1 LRNKLKSLYELQEI
15 DLRID
20 GLDSEKG
27 QLLSEAQA
35 LEAKLAEA
43 REKIAARREEAE
55 ALEAEKSVLEA
66 SLAVEGENISR
77 SESHLKEIKTQKE
90 YQAVSKEISTAKK
103 LIAELEDQI
112 LQKINAME
120 EVAGDVAKREA
131 DLAELEGNVSLQQG
145 EVQQRVNNLESG
157 IAQDAATREE
167 TVKGLPGSVMK
178 RYAKLRDQRRGI
190 AVVEAKEG
198 NCMGCN
204 MHLPPQLYNTLF
216 RADDVITCPHC
227 QRILVMRQEVENQD

>member
-1 LRNKLKSLYELQEI
+1 MRNNLKSLYELQEI

-20 GLDSEKG
+20 GLDVERG
-27 QLLSEAQA
+27 QLLGEAQA

-43 REKIAARREEAE
+43 RDKIAARREEAL
-55 ALEAEKSVLEA
+55 ALEAEKTGLEA
-66 SLAVEGENISR
+66 SLAAETENIAR

-90 YQAVSKEISTAKK
+90 YQAVSKEISGAKK

-112 LQKINAME
+112 LQKINTLE
-120 EVAGDVAKREA
+120 EIAGDVAKRES
-131 DLAELEGNVSLQQG
+131 DLAELEENIAHQQG
-145 EVQQRVNNLESG
+145 EVQLKVETLESG
-157 IAQDAATREE
+157 IAADVTTREQ
-167 TVKGLPGSVMK
+167 TVKGLPASVLK
-178 RYAKLRDQRRGI
+178 RYARLREQRRGV

-227 QRILVMRQEVENQD
+227 QRILVMTQEFEGN

>member
-1 LRNKLKSLYELQEI
+1 LRNNLNALYELQEI

-20 GLDSEKG
+20 GLDGEKG
-27 QLLSEAQA
+27 QLLAEAQA
-35 LEAKLAEA
+35 LESRLAEA
-43 REKIAARREEAE
+43 REKIVSRREEA
-55 ALEAEKSVLEA
+55 ATLAADKAALEA
-66 SLAVEGENISR
+66 SLATESENIVR

-90 YQAVSKEISTAKK
+90 YQAVSKEISGAKK

-120 EVAGDVAKREA
+120 ELSGDITQKEA
-131 DLAELEGNVSLQQG
+131 DLAELETNVAAQQG
-145 EVQQRVNNLESG
+145 EVQERVVKLEAG
-157 IAQDAATREE
+157 IAADASTREE
-167 TVKGLPGSVMK
+167 TIKGLPASVLK
-178 RYAKLRDQRRGI
+178 RYARLRDQRKGV

-227 QRILVMRQEVENQD
+227 QRILVMRLEAGN

>member
-1 LRNKLKSLYELQEI
+1 MRNNLKALYELQEI

-35 LEAKLAEA
+35 LEEKLAEA
-43 REKIAARREEAE
+43 RGKIAARREEVQ
-55 ALEAEKSVLEA
+55 ALEAEKGALEENLA
-66 SLAVEGENISR
+66 SENENIAR
-77 SESHLKEIKTQKE
+77 SEAHLKEIKTQKE

-103 LIAELEDQI
+103 QIADIEEQI
-112 LQKINAME
+112 LQKINAIE
-120 EVAGDVAKREA
+120 EIAGDIAAKEA
-131 DLAELEGNVSLQQG
+131 TLAELEGNVAVQQG
-145 EVQQRVNNLESG
+145 EVQQKVQDLESG
-157 IAQDAATREE
+157 IARDAAVREE
-167 TVKGLPGSVMK
+167 TVKVLPASVMK
-178 RYAKLRDQRRGI
+178 RYLRLRDQRRGV

-216 RADDVITCPHC
+216 RADEVLTCPHC
-227 QRILVMRQEVENQD
+227 QRILVLRQEMQD

>member
-1 LRNKLKSLYELQEI
+1 MRNNLRALYELQEI

-20 GLDSEKG
+20 GLDVERG
-27 QLLSEAQA
+27 QLLAEAQA
-35 LEAKLAEA
+35 LEAKLVEA
-43 REKIAARREEAE
+43 REKISSRREEAQ
-55 ALEAEKSVLEA
+55 ALEAEKTGLEA
-66 SLAVEGENISR
+66 SLAGESENIVR

-90 YQAVSKEISTAKK
+90 YQAVSKEITGAKK

-112 LQKINAME
+112 LQKINTLE
-120 EVAGDVAKREA
+120 EISGDVAKKEA
-131 DLAELEGNVSLQQG
+131 DLSELVENIALQQAEVQRKVENLEG
-145 EVQQRVNNLESG
+145 G
-157 IAQDAATREE
+157 IAADVTTREQ
-167 TVKGLPGSVMK
+167 TIKGLPASVLK
-178 RYAKLRDQRRGI
+178 RYARLREQRRGV

-227 QRILVMRQEVENQD
+227 QRILVMRQEIEGN

>member
-1 LRNKLKSLYELQEI
+1 MRNNLKSLYELQEI

-20 GLDSEKG
+20 GLDGEKG
-27 QLLSEAQA
+27 QLLSEAQV

-43 REKIAARREEAE
+43 REKIATRREEVQN
-55 ALEAEKSVLEA
+55 LEAEKAGLEA
-66 SLAVEGENISR
+66 SLAAETENITR
-77 SESHLKEIKTQKE
+77 SETNLKEIKTQKE

-120 EVAGDVAKREA
+120 EIALDVAKKQV
-131 DLAELEGNVSLQQG
+131 DLAELEENVALQQG
-145 EVQQRVNNLESG
+145 EVQSRVKSLESG
-157 IAQDAATREE
+157 IAKDVATREQ
-167 TVKGLPGSVMK
+167 TVKNLPASIMK

-227 QRILVMRQEVENQD
+227 QRILVMRQEVENN

>member
-1 LRNKLKSLYELQEI
+1 MRNNLKSLYELQEI

-20 GLDSEKG
+20 GLDVERG
-27 QLLSEAQA
+27 VLLSEAQA

-43 REKIAARREEAE
+43 REKVSARNAEAL
-55 ALEAEKSVLEA
+55 ALEAEKAGLEA
-66 SLAVEGENISR
+66 ALATETENITR
-77 SESHLKEIKTQKE
+77 SESNLKEIKTQKE
-90 YQAVSKEISTAKK
+90 YQAVSKEISGAKK

-112 LQKINAME
+112 LQKINTLE
-120 EVAGDVAKREA
+120 EISGESAKRES
-131 DLAELEGNVSLQQG
+131 DLSELQENIALQQG
-145 EVQQRVNNLESG
+145 EVQRKVESLEAG
-157 IAQDAATREE
+157 IAADVATRER
-167 TVKGLPGSVMK
+167 TVKGLPASVLK
-178 RYAKLRDQRRGI
+178 RYARLREQRRGV

-227 QRILVMRQEVENQD
+227 QRILVMRQEIEGN

>member
-1 LRNKLKSLYELQEI
+1 MRNNLKSLYELQEI

-20 GLDSEKG
+20 GLDNEKG

-35 LEAKLAEA
+35 LEARLIEA
-43 REKIAARREEAE
+43 REKIAARREEIE
-55 ALEAEKSVLEA
+55 ALGTEKSGLEA
-66 SLAVEGENISR
+66 SLAAETENITR

-90 YQAVSKEISTAKK
+90 YQAVSKEISGAKK

-120 EVAGDVAKREA
+120 EISADIAKKEA
-131 DLAELEGNVSLQQG
+131 DLSELEGNVTLQQG
-145 EVQQRVNNLESG
+145 EVQRKVETLEAG
-157 IAQDAATREE
+157 IAADAVTREA
-167 TVKGLPGSVMK
+167 TVKGLPASVMK
-178 RYAKLRDQRRGI
+178 RYLRLRDQRRGV

-204 MHLPPQLYNTLF
+204 MHLPPQLYNMLF

-227 QRILVMRQEVENQD
+227 QRILVMLQELQGK

>member
-1 LRNKLKSLYELQEI
+1 MRNNLKSLYELQEI

-27 QLLSEAQA
+27 QLMSEAQA
-35 LEAKLAEA
+35 LEAKLVEA
-43 REKIAARREEAE
+43 REKIAARREEVL
-55 ALEAEKSVLEA
+55 ALEADKAGLEA
-66 SLAVEGENISR
+66 NLASENDNIAR

-90 YQAVSKEISTAKK
+90 YQAVSKEISGAKK

-112 LQKINAME
+112 LQKINAIDE
-120 EVAGDVAKREA
+120 ISGDVAKREA
-131 DLAELEGNVSLQQG
+131 DLAELEGNVALQQS
-145 EVQQRVNNLESG
+145 EVQRRVESLESG
-157 IAQDAATREE
+157 IATDAATREQ
-167 TVKGLPGSVMK
+167 TVKGLPASVMK
-178 RYAKLRDQRRGI
+178 RYVRLRDQRRGI

-204 MHLPPQLYNTLF
+204 MHLPPQLYNTLY

-227 QRILVMRQEVENQD
+227 QRILVMRQEVEGQ

>member
-1 LRNKLKSLYELQEI
+1 MRNNLKSLYELQEI

-20 GLDSEKG
+20 GLDGERG
-27 QLLSEAQA
+27 QLLVEAQA
-35 LEAKLAEA
+35 LEARLIEA
-43 REKIAARREEAE
+43 REKIIARRAE
-55 ALEAEKSVLEA
+55 AQTLEAEKSGLEA
-66 SLAVEGENISR
+66 SLATENDNIVR

-90 YQAVSKEISTAKK
+90 YQAVSKEITGAKK

-112 LQKINAME
+112 LQKINLLE
-120 EVAGDVAKREA
+120 EISGDVSRKEG
-131 DLAELEGNVSLQQG
+131 ELTALEENVAVQQG
-145 EVQQRVNNLESG
+145 EVQGKVETLEAG
-157 IAQDAATREE
+157 IAADVTTREQ
-167 TVKGLPGSVMK
+167 TVKSLPASVLK
-178 RYAKLRDQRRGI
+178 RYARLREQRRGV

-227 QRILVMRQEVENQD
+227 QRILIMKQEIEG

>member
-1 LRNKLKSLYELQEI
+1 MRNKLKALYELQEI

-20 GLDSEKG
+20 GLDGEKA

-35 LEAKLAEA
+35 LDAKLADA
-43 REKIAARREEAE
+43 RDKIAARREEVSALE
-55 ALEAEKSVLEA
+55 EEKGALEANLA
-66 SLAVEGENISR
+66 SENDNITR

-90 YQAVSKEISTAKK
+90 YQAVSKEISGAKK
-103 LIAELEDQI
+103 LIAELEEQI
-112 LQKINAME
+112 LQKINAIE
-120 EVAGDVAKREA
+120 EITGDIAKREA
-131 DLAELEGNVSLQQG
+131 DLVELEGNVATQQA
-145 EVQQRVNNLESG
+145 EVQQKVDALEGG
-157 IAQDAATREE
+157 IAKDAANREE
-167 TVKGLPGSVMK
+167 TVKIIPASVMK
-178 RYAKLRDQRRGI
+178 RYSRLRDQRRGV

-227 QRILVMRQEVENQD
+227 QRILVMKQEVQD

>member
-1 LRNKLKSLYELQEI
+1 LRNNLKSLYELQEI

-20 GLDSEKG
+20 GLDGERG
-27 QLLSEAQA
+27 QLLNEAQA
-35 LEAKLAEA
+35 LEAKLVEA
-43 REKIAARREEAE
+43 REKIAARREEAQ
-55 ALEAEKSVLEA
+55 ALEAEKAGLEA
-66 SLAVEGENISR
+66 SLAAETDNIAR

-90 YQAVSKEISTAKK
+90 YQAVSKEISGAKK

-112 LQKINAME
+112 LQKINALE
-120 EVAGDVAKREA
+120 EITGDVAKKEA
-131 DLAELEGNVSLQQG
+131 DLSELEGNVALQQG
-145 EVQQRVNNLESG
+145 EVQAKVESLETG
-157 IAQDAATREE
+157 IAADVANRED
-167 TVKGLPGSVMK
+167 TVKGLPASVLK
-178 RYAKLRDQRRGI
+178 RYARLRDQRKGV

-227 QRILVMRQEVENQD
+227 QRILVMRQELEAI

>member
-1 LRNKLKSLYELQEI
+1 MRNNLKSLYELQEI

-20 GLDSEKG
+20 GLDGEKG

-43 REKIAARREEAE
+43 REKIAARREEAQVLE
-55 ALEAEKSVLEA
+55 TEKVTLEANLA
-66 SLAVEGENISR
+66 SENDNIVR

-90 YQAVSKEISTAKK
+90 YQAVSKEISGAKK
-103 LIAELEDQI
+103 LIVELEEQL
-112 LQKINAME
+112 LQKINAIE
-120 EVAGDVAKREA
+120 EIGADVAKKEA
-131 DLAELEGNVSLQQG
+131 ELAELEQNVALQQG
-145 EVQQRVNNLESG
+145 EVQRKVETLESG
-157 IAQDAATREE
+157 IAADAATREE
-167 TVKGLPGSVMK
+167 TIKGLPASVMK
-178 RYAKLRDQRRGI
+178 RYSRLRDQRRGI

-216 RADDVITCPHC
+216 RADDVLTCPHC
-227 QRILVMRQEVENQD
+227 QRILVLRQEGVID

>member
-1 LRNKLKSLYELQEI
+1 MRNNLKSLYELQEI

-20 GLDSEKG
+20 GLDGEKG

-43 REKIAARREEAE
+43 REKIAARREEAQ
-55 ALEAEKSVLEA
+55 ALETEKVTLEA
-66 SLAVEGENISR
+66 NLASENDNIVR

-90 YQAVSKEISTAKK
+90 YQAVSKEISGAKK
-103 LIAELEDQI
+103 LIVELEEQL
-112 LQKINAME
+112 LQKINAIE
-120 EVAGDVAKREA
+120 EIGADVAKKEA
-131 DLAELEGNVSLQQG
+131 ELAELEQNVALQQG
-145 EVQQRVNNLESG
+145 EVQRKVETLESG
-157 IAQDAATREE
+157 IAADAATREE
-167 TVKGLPGSVMK
+167 TIKGLPASVMK
-178 RYAKLRDQRRGI
+178 RYSRLRDQRRGI

-216 RADDVITCPHC
+216 RADDVLTCPHC
-227 QRILVMRQEVENQD
+227 QRILVLRQEGVID

>member
-1 LRNKLKSLYELQEI
+1 MRNSLKALYELQEI

-20 GLDSEKG
+20 GLDGEKG

-35 LEAKLAEA
+35 LEAKLNEA
-43 REKIAARREEAE
+43 REKIAARREEA
-55 ALEAEKSVLEA
+55 LTVEAEKGALEENLQ
-66 SLAVEGENISR
+66 SEGENITR
-77 SESHLKEIKTQKE
+77 SEAHLKEIKTQKE

-120 EVAGDVAKREA
+120 EINGDIAKREA
-131 DLAELEGNVSLQQG
+131 DLAELEGNVSVQQG
-145 EVQQRVNNLESG
+145 EVQEKVQSLESG
-157 IAQDAATREE
+157 IAKDLATREQ
-167 TVKGLPGSVMK
+167 TVKGLAASVMK
-178 RYAKLRDQRRGI
+178 RYSRLREQRRGI

-227 QRILVMRQEVENQD
+227 QRILVMRQEIQD

>member
-1 LRNKLKSLYELQEI
+1 LRNNLNALYELQEI

-20 GLDSEKG
+20 GLDGEKA
-27 QLLSEAQA
+27 QLLAEAQA
-35 LEAKLAEA
+35 LESRLAEA
-43 REKIAARREEAE
+43 REKIATRREEAS
-55 ALEAEKSVLEA
+55 ALEAEKAGLET
-66 SLAVEGENISR
+66 SLATESENIVR

-90 YQAVSKEISTAKK
+90 YQAVSKEISGAKK

-120 EVAGDVAKREA
+120 EVSGDIAKKE
-131 DLAELEGNVSLQQG
+131 AELSELEANVAVQQG
-145 EVQQRVNNLESG
+145 EVQVRVAKLEAG
-157 IAQDAATREE
+157 IASDAATREE
-167 TVKGLPGSVMK
+167 TIKGLPASVMK
-178 RYAKLRDQRRGI
+178 RYARLRDQRKGV
-190 AVVEAKEG
+190 AVVEAREG

-227 QRILVMRQEVENQD
+227 QRILVMRQEAQVN

>member
-1 LRNKLKSLYELQEI
+1 MRNNLNSLYELQEI

-20 GLDSEKG
+20 GLDGEKG
-27 QLLSEAQA
+27 QLLAEAQA
-35 LEAKLAEA
+35 LEARLAEA
-43 REKIAARREEAE
+43 REKIVLRREEAA
-55 ALEAEKSVLEA
+55 ALEADKAALEA
-66 SLAVEGENISR
+66 NLASENENIVR

-90 YQAVSKEISTAKK
+90 YQAVSKEISGAKK

-120 EVAGDVAKREA
+120 ELSGDIAKKES
-131 DLAELEGNVSLQQG
+131 DLAELEGNVATQQG
-145 EVQQRVNNLESG
+145 EVQSRVQSLEAG
-157 IAQDAATREE
+157 IAADALARENAI
-167 TVKGLPGSVMK
+167 KGLPASVMK
-178 RYAKLRDQRRGI
+178 RYARLRDQRKGV

-227 QRILVMRQEVENQD
+227 QRILVMRQEVQGN

>member
-1 LRNKLKSLYELQEI
+1 MRNNLKSLYELQEI

-27 QLLSEAQA
+27 QLIGEAQA

-43 REKIAARREEAE
+43 REKIAARRDEAQALE
-55 ALEAEKSVLEA
+55 TEKAALEAG
-66 SLAVEGENISR
+66 LATESENIVR

-90 YQAVSKEISTAKK
+90 YQAVSKEISGAKK

-112 LQKINAME
+112 LQKINALE
-120 EVAGDVAKREA
+120 EISADIAKKEA
-131 DLAELEGNVSLQQG
+131 DLSELEANVALQQG
-145 EVQQRVNNLESG
+145 EVQSRVASLEAG
-157 IAQDAATREE
+157 IAADAVTREQ
-167 TVKGLPGSVMK
+167 TVKGLPASVMK
-178 RYAKLRDQRRGI
+178 RYAKLRDQRKGV

-227 QRILVMRQEVENQD
+227 QRILVMRLEMD

>member
-1 LRNKLKSLYELQEI
+1 MRNNLKSLYELQEI

-20 GLDSEKG
+20 GLDGEKG
-27 QLLSEAQA
+27 QLLTEAQA

-55 ALEAEKSVLEA
+55 TLEAEKAGLEA
-66 SLAVEGENISR
+66 SLAIESENIAR

-90 YQAVSKEISTAKK
+90 YQAVSKEISGAKK

-120 EVAGDVAKREA
+120 EISGDVAKKQA
-131 DLAELEGNVSLQQG
+131 DLAELEENVALQQG
-145 EVQQRVNNLESG
+145 EVQRRVESLESG
-157 IAQDAATREE
+157 IAADVATREQ
-167 TVKGLPGSVMK
+167 TVKGLPASVMK
-178 RYAKLRDQRRGI
+178 RYARLRDQRRGI
-190 AVVEAKEG
+190 AVAEAKDG
-198 NCMGCN
+198 NCMACN

-216 RADDVITCPHC
+216 RADEVITCPHC
-227 QRILVMRQEVENQD
+227 QRILVMRQEAE

>member
-1 LRNKLKSLYELQEI
+1 MRNNLKSLYELQEI

-20 GLDSEKG
+20 GLDGEKG
-27 QLLSEAQA
+27 QLLSEAQV

-43 REKIAARREEAE
+43 REKIATRREEVQN
-55 ALEAEKSVLEA
+55 LEAEKAGLEA
-66 SLAVEGENISR
+66 SLAAETENITR
-77 SESHLKEIKTQKE
+77 SETNLKEIKTQKE

-120 EVAGDVAKREA
+120 EISLDVAKKQV
-131 DLAELEGNVSLQQG
+131 DLAELEENVALQQG
-145 EVQQRVNNLESG
+145 EVQSRVKSLESG
-157 IAQDAATREE
+157 IAKDVATREQ
-167 TVKGLPGSVMK
+167 TVKNLPASIMK

-216 RADDVITCPHC
+216 RCDDVITCPHC
-227 QRILVMRQEVENQD
+227 QRILVMHQEVEKG